1 MKKTDA
7 ELIDDIRRSGNAI
20 DEHWDAAFSIV
31 GKVDPEGLARIESHA
46 SALAIFCKLL
56 RQRLEA
62 GQATQESGTWP
73 NAMPIHVHL
82 KQSDATLTGGE

>member
-1 MKKTDA
+1 MKKTDG

-31 GKVDPEGLARIESHA
+31 GKVDLEGLTRIESHA
-46 SALAIFCKLL
+46 NALAIFCKLL

-62 GQATQESGTWP
+62 QDPS
-73 NAMPIHVHL
+73 IHHL
-82 KQSDATLTGGE
+82 RKTLTEGE